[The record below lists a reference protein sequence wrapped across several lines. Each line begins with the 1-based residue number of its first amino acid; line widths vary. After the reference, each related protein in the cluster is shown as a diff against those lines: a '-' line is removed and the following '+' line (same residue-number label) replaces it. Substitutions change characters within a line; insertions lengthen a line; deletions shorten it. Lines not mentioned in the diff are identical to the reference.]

1 MSYDHEKQKLQNYE
15 SLDNPKI
22 GDYWQEMFCP
32 YFLVVDVK
40 DKDITV
46 LSCLGGPNSFNRKH
60 ELNAKIELD
69 KDHWTWDLSKSMVV
83 DRNWIAKAV
92 KYDSI
97 EGFCAD
103 VVNSEKT
110 TRMAMEWRDWK
121 QKNIRKQITDLEKQF
136 NEFTGWGILKGNTIE
151 S

>member
-1 MSYDHEKQKLQNYE
+1 MSYDYEKQKRINEE
-15 SLDNPKI
+15 SLHNPRI

-40 DKDITV
+40 DKDVTV

-60 ELNAKIELD
+60 ELDARIELD

-83 DRNWIAKAV
+83 DRNWIFKAV
-92 KYDSI
+92 KYDSG
-97 EGFCAD
+97 EGFVAD
-103 VVNSEKT
+103 VINSEKT
-110 TRMAMEWRDWK
+110 VKMAMEWRDWK
-121 QKNIRKQITDLEKQF
+121 QKDIRKQIINLEKQF
-136 NEFTGWGILKGNTIE
+136 NDFTGWSVLKEGVT

>member
-1 MSYDHEKQKLQNYE
+1 MSYDYEKQKRINEE
-15 SLDNPKI
+15 SLHNPKI

-40 DKDITV
+40 DKDVTV

-60 ELNAKIELD
+60 ELDARIELD

-83 DRNWIAKAV
+83 DRNWIFKAV
-92 KYDSI
+92 KYDSG
-97 EGFCAD
+97 EGFVAD
-103 VVNSEKT
+103 VINSEKT
-110 TRMAMEWRDWK
+110 VKMAMEWRDWK
-121 QKNIRKQITDLEKQF
+121 QKDIRKQIINLEKQF
-136 NEFTGWGILKGNTIE
+136 NDFTGWSVLKEGVT

>member
-1 MSYDHEKQKLQNYE
+1 MSYDHEKQKLINEE
-15 SLDNPKI
+15 SLYNPRI

-60 ELNAKIELD
+60 ELDARIELH

-83 DRNWIAKAV
+83 DRNWIFKAV
-92 KYDSI
+92 KYDSG
-97 EGFCAD
+97 EGFVAD
-103 VVNSEKT
+103 VINSEKT
-110 TRMAMEWRDWK
+110 VKMAMEWRDWK
-121 QKNIRKQITDLEKQF
+121 QKDIRKQIINLEKQF
-136 NEFTGWGILKGNTIE
+136 NDFTGWSMLKE
-151 S
+151 LPHE

>member
-1 MSYDHEKQKLQNYE
+1 MSYDYEKQKRINEE
-15 SLDNPKI
+15 SLHNPRI

-40 DKDITV
+40 DKDVTV

-60 ELNAKIELD
+60 ELDARIELD

-83 DRNWIAKAV
+83 DRNWIFKAV
-92 KYDSI
+92 KYDTG
-97 EGFCAD
+97 EGFVAD
-103 VVNSEKT
+103 VINSEKT
-110 TRMAMEWRDWK
+110 VKMAMEWRDWK
-121 QKNIRKQITDLEKQF
+121 QKDIRKQIINLEKQF
-136 NEFTGWGILKGNTIE
+136 NDFTGWSVLKEGVT

>member
-1 MSYDHEKQKLQNYE
+1 MSYDHAKQLEDNQRA
-15 SLDNPKI
+15 LDDPQP

-40 DKDITV
+40 GDNITV

-60 ELNAKIELD
+60 ELDARIKLD

-83 DRNWIAKAV
+83 NRDWIAKAV

-97 EGFCAD
+97 EGFVAD
-103 VVNSEKT
+103 VWNSEKT
-110 TRMAMEWRDWK
+110 VKMAMEWRQWR
-121 QKNIRKQITDLEKQF
+121 QKELRKQIQDLESKWE
-136 NEFTGWGILKGNTIE
+136 EFTGWKYLKEDVNA
-151 S
+151 